1 MPIIA
6 GGVAFFGFLSIF
18 PALIALI
25 SLYGLVASPET
36 VARQVEDLSAQL
48 PESAADLIEA
58 QLNVDRRQQRQRAQH
73 RPGRLDPRRAL
84 ERVGRRRQPDH
95 RGEHRL
101 RRGGGARLRQAA
113 S

>member
-36 VARQVEDLSAQL
+36 VARQIEDLSAQL
-48 PESAADLIEA
+48 PDERRGAHRDAAER
-58 QLNVDRRQQRQRAQH
+58 DRRAT
-73 RPGRLDPRRAL
+73 AA
-84 ERVGRRRQPDH
+84 
-95 RGEHRL
+95 
-101 RRGGGARLRQAA
+101 AR
-113 S
+113 

>member
-48 PESAADLIEA
+48 PDE
-58 QLNVDRRQQRQRAQH
+58 
-73 RPGRLDPRRAL
+73 
-84 ERVGRRRQPDH
+84 RRR
-95 RGEHRL
+95 RSSR
-101 RRGGGARLRQAA
+101 
-113 S
+113 SS